1 MDAHLRDLRYF
12 LATAEELNFTRA
24 AERLFISQPALSKQ
38 IRQLETGLRVRL
50 FQRDRRTVTLT
61 EAGAALLPR
70 AREVLGLW
78 DETQRAVSDAA
89 AAEAAVLTLGV
100 STSVGRGLLP
110 AIRARFAERRPN
122 WRIRVRQ
129 IAWDDGSA
137 GLADGTAD
145 LALLWLPFPEQEA
158 FAVEVV
164 ATEPRWVA
172 LPAGH
177 RLADA
182 AEVPFAALLEEPFLA
197 LPESAG
203 ALRDHWLAV
212 SERDGRPVR
221 IGAVVSGADETFEA
235 VEEGLGVV
243 LLAAGNAAIYQR
255 PGVIAR
261 PVSGLSPSRLA
272 LAWRAD
278 DHRTALRDAV
288 EAVRQAGPPP
298 A

>member
-50 FQRDRRTVTLT
+50 FHRDRRTVTLT

-70 AREVLGLW
+70 ARELLGLW

-89 AAEAAVLTLGV
+89 AAAAAVLTLGV

-110 AIRARFAERRPN
+110 AIRAQFAERRPN
-122 WRIRVRQ
+122 WRIQVRQ
-129 IAWDDGSA
+129 VSWDDGTA
-137 GLADGTAD
+137 GLAGGTAD
-145 LALLWLPFPEQEA
+145 LALLWLPFPGQEA
-158 FAVEVV
+158 FTVEVV

-182 AEVPFAALLEEPFLA
+182 AEVPFAELLDEPFLA

-203 ALRDHWLAV
+203 ALRDHWLATD
-212 SERDGRPVR
+212 ERGGRPVR
-221 IGAVVSGADETFEA
+221 IGAVVAGADETFEA

-243 LLAAGNAAIYQR
+243 LLAAGNAAIYRR
-255 PGVIAR
+255 PGVVAR
-261 PVSGLSPSRLA
+261 PVVGLSPSQLA

-278 DHRTALRDAV
+278 DHRTALREAV
-288 EAVRQAGPPP
+288 EAVRRAGPP

>member
-50 FQRDRRTVTLT
+50 FHRDRRTVTLT

-70 AREVLGLW
+70 ARELLGLW
-78 DETQRAVSDAA
+78 DEAQRAVSDAA

-110 AIRARFAERRPN
+110 AVRAQFAERRPN
-122 WRIRVRQ
+122 WRIQVRQ
-129 IAWDDGSA
+129 VPWGDGTA
-137 GLADGTAD
+137 GLAGGTAD
-145 LALLWLPFPEQEA
+145 LALLWLPFPGQEA

-182 AEVPFAALLEEPFLA
+182 AEVPFAELLDEPFLA

-203 ALRDHWLAV
+203 ALRDHWLATD
-212 SERDGRPVR
+212 ERGGRPVR
-221 IGAVVSGADETFEA
+221 IGAEVAGADETFEA

-243 LLAAGNAAIYQR
+243 LLAAGNAAIYRR
-255 PGVIAR
+255 PGVVAR
-261 PVSGLSPSRLA
+261 PVVGLSPSQLA

-288 EAVRQAGPPP
+288 EAVRRAGPP